1 MTIDSGR
8 TGSLTMT
15 GGGARPIKVLIVD
28 DDPRVRGALRTLL
41 DADPTFHVVGD
52 AGSPAQALRLVEQ
65 HEPAVALVDVRIP
78 TERDGLSLIETLANK
93 RGVPVIAMS
102 LPSALEEPAIAAGAA
117 RFLTKGTSPER
128 MIAAIRATADIGV
141 GRGGAAR

>member
-1 MTIDSGR
+1 MTIDSGW
-8 TGSLTMT
+8 TGSLTVS
-15 GGGARPIKVLIVD
+15 GGDARPIKVLIVD

-41 DADPTFHVVGD
+41 DADPVFHVVGD
-52 AGSPAQALRLVEQ
+52 AGSPAQALSLVEQ

-78 TERDGLSLIETLANK
+78 AARDGLRLIEALAIK
-93 RGVPVIAMS
+93 HGVPVIAMS

-128 MIAAIRATADIGV
+128 MIAALRAAADIGV